1 MARRILA
8 LADAAKMS
16 APSSAFAEESP
27 LAAQGYQGVNGGCYV
42 SPLFVKYETKTG
54 NRYVYDVR
62 TGEILRVSEAVYE
75 AVDYF
80 HVLTADEIHEKLP
93 RLSREAIQEAIAE
106 LDGIQ
111 KQGLLCA
118 HRPEPTVQVESLL
131 CRGEPEPVRDFLRHR
146 RRLLT
151 LELTHGCNLACEY
164 CIFGQH
170 YEAGR
175 RVSPMPMSLDTAKR
189 AVAEFLSGRIDET
202 VTIGFYGGEP
212 LLEFELLK
220 KVVAFVE
227 ELATQKGCGVRFNMS
242 TNGTLLSEAKIH
254 YLVAH
259 QFSVLI
265 SIDGD
270 RHSHDRYRVF
280 KGDRHKGS
288 FDIIQRNMERFVEL
302 YPVYITRGLL
312 PTLTATTDVAELERF
327 LDRWKES
334 FPVIIAN
341 SVAPV
346 EKDVEP
352 CLGLGCSDPSCGQ
365 VRGYCAPSGEILEFV
380 DWPAPGFASAIERAV
395 TRHASE
401 LCRADDTVTADEAR
415 QDDPLG
421 HRILSQE
428 IEHIH
433 TRSIIGHDS
442 LRRPTTRMSCFPGAS
457 RTYCSV
463 AGAIYPCEKVEFTK
477 FFEIGDATNGVDGDK
492 AFDSL
497 IEQVRLGF
505 DCGNCILNQICTV
518 CPASVR
524 ESQESPGGPDYLALR
539 RTCGELASEP
549 LLAARLRRYT
559 ELMETN
565 PTVLDGVFRRTD
577 GKDEED
583 WLGAMEVLTSREQA
597 NRRNAEVGLEELA
610 EVD

>member
-1 MARRILA
+1 M
-8 LADAAKMS
+8 
-16 APSSAFAEESP
+16 
-27 LAAQGYQGVNGGCYV
+27 N
-42 SPLFVKYETKTG
+42 PLFVKYETKTG
-54 NRYVYDVR
+54 NRYVYDAR

-75 AVDYF
+75 IVDHYR
-80 HVLTADEIHEKLP
+80 VLTADEIHEKFP
-93 RLSREAIQEAIAE
+93 RLSREAVQKAIAE
-106 LDGIQ
+106 LDDIQ
-111 KQGLLCA
+111 EQGLLCA
-118 HRPEPTVQVESLL
+118 HRPEPTVQVESVL
-131 CRGEPEPVRDFLRHR
+131 CRGEPEPVRDFLRYR

-175 RVSPMPMSLDTAKR
+175 SVSPVPMSLDTAKQ
-189 AVAEFLSGRIDET
+189 AVAEFLSGRIDDN

-220 KVVAFVE
+220 KIVAFAE
-227 ELATQKGCGVRFNMS
+227 GLATQKGCDIRFNMS
-242 TNGTLLSEAKIH
+242 TNGTLLSEEKIH

-259 QFSVLI
+259 NFSILI

-270 RHSHDRYRVF
+270 QHSHDRYRVF
-280 KGDRHKGS
+280 KGGRHKGS
-288 FDIIQRNMERFVEL
+288 FDIIQRNMQRFVEL
-302 YPVYITRGLL
+302 YPVYVTRGLL

-327 LDRWKES
+327 LDRWKET

-346 EKDVEP
+346 EKDAEQF
-352 CLGLGCSDPSCGQ
+352 LGSGCSGPSCRQ
-365 VRGYCAPSGEILEFV
+365 ERGYCAPSGEIPEFD
-380 DWPAPGFASAIERAV
+380 DWPAPGYASGIESAV

-401 LCRADDTVTADEAR
+401 LCRADEKVTADKAR

-442 LRRPTTRMSCFPGAS
+442 LRRATTRMSCFPGAS
-457 RTYCSV
+457 RTFCSV

-477 FFEIGDATNGVDGDK
+477 FFEIGDATNGVDGDR

-497 IEQVRLGF
+497 VEQVRLGC
-505 DCGNCILNQICTV
+505 DCGNCILSQVCTV
-518 CPASVR
+518 CPASVT
-524 ESQESPGGPDYLALR
+524 ESKESPGCPDYFSLR
-539 RTCGELASEP
+539 RTCQKLAWEP

-559 ELMETN
+559 ELMEIN
-565 PTVLDGVFRRTD
+565 PTVLDGVFQRTD
-577 GKDEED
+577 GKDADD
-583 WLGAMEVLTSREQA
+583 WLGAMEIHTSRE
-597 NRRNAEVGLEELA
+597 RGSSRYAEVGLEELA
-610 EVD
+610 EVH

>member
-1 MARRILA
+1 V
-8 LADAAKMS
+8 
-16 APSSAFAEESP
+16 E
-27 LAAQGYQGVNGGCYV
+27 GVYV
-42 SPLFVKYETKTG
+42 NPLFVKYQTKTG

-75 AVDYF
+75 VVDYY
-80 HVLTADEIHEKLP
+80 HVLTADEIHEKLSG
-93 RLSREAIQEAIAE
+93 LSREAVQEAIAE
-106 LDGIQ
+106 LDGMQ
-111 KQGLLCA
+111 EQGVLCA

-175 RVSPMPMSLDTAKR
+175 GVSPVPMSLDTAKR
-189 AVAEFLSGRIDET
+189 AVAEFLSGRIDEK
-202 VTIGFYGGEP
+202 VGIGFYGGEP

-220 KVVAFVE
+220 KIVAFAE

-259 QFSVLI
+259 GFSVLI

-270 RHSHDRYRVF
+270 KHSHDRYRVF

-288 FDIIQRNMERFVEL
+288 FDIILRNMERFVEL

-312 PTLTATTDVAELERF
+312 ITLTATTEVAEVERF
-327 LDRWKES
+327 IDRWKES
-334 FPVIIAN
+334 FPVIMP
-341 SVAPV
+341 SVVAPV
-346 EKDVEP
+346 EKYVEP
-352 CLGLGCSDPSCGQ
+352 CLELGCSGPSCGQ
-365 VRGYCAPSGEILEFV
+365 ERGYCAPSGEIPEFV
-380 DWPAPGFASAIERAV
+380 DWPAPEFASAIERAV

-401 LCRADDTVTADEAR
+401 LCRADDMVTDHEAR
-415 QDDPLG
+415 MDDPLG

-433 TRSIIGHDS
+433 KRSIIAHDS
-442 LRRPTTRMSCFPGAS
+442 QRRATTRMSCFPGAT

-463 AGAIYPCEKVEFTK
+463 AGALYPCEKVK
-477 FFEIGDATNGVDGDK
+477 FSKYFVIGDATNGVDGDK
-492 AFDSL
+492 AFDFL
-497 IEQVRLGF
+497 VEQVRLGC
-505 DCGNCILNQICTV
+505 DCGNCILSQICTL
-518 CPASVR
+518 CPAKVT
-524 ESQESPGGPDYLALR
+524 ESQESPGRLDYLALR

-559 ELMETN
+559 EVMETN

-577 GKDEED
+577 GEDQED
-583 WLGAMEVLTSREQA
+583 WLGAMGVITSREWA

-610 EVD
+610 EVH